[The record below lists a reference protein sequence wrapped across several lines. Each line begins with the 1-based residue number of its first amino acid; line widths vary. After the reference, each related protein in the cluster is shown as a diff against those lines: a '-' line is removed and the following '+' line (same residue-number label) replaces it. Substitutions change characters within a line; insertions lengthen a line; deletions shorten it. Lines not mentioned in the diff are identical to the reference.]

1 MLFRTKRCFAAGL
14 ASVFAAAA
22 LMTPASAALTDQN
35 GDGVVNVFDFVLSKR
50 ALIREAA
57 PANFSVTDAEAAP
70 GECAAVYVDLTGLS
84 GYAGI
89 DLTLHYDAALLPAA
103 PDDGGCI
110 RVFAESAADSACEA
124 ELHEDTYSI
133 HFSAE
138 QARPSG
144 ESALFSV
151 FFRIPEEAENGT
163 VYALSLSGVQL
174 LNADKEPLAFIT
186 EFGKI
191 KVTAPDAT
199 GTTVSPPVS
208 TTKPS
213 ETTETSETTASAVTD
228 TETSAAPTETTTTAA
243 TTETTVTTTT
253 TTTTTTTETTTSET
267 TTTTTYMRRGIDI
280 SQYQGNVDFKKVAAD
295 PNGQFAILRAGYG
308 KYLKQEDSR
317 FRTYYDDAKAAGI
330 PVGAYW
336 YSYAKTPEDARIE
349 ANVCLQVLGD
359 RVFEYP
365 IALDIETEYQATK
378 LTKAQ
383 ASAIIDA
390 FCSEV
395 QKKGYYVTVYSFA
408 SFLNHQVTDEIF
420 RKFDVWVAHVYVS
433 KPSFARDYGAWQ
445 YSWKGAVN
453 GISVNVDLDYCY
465 RDYPAIMKKKHLN
478 GY

>member
-14 ASVFAAAA
+14 TALIAAAA
-22 LMTPASAALTDQN
+22 MMTPASAALTDQN

-50 ALIREAA
+50 AIIQETA
-57 PANFSVTDAEAAP
+57 PANFSVTAAEAAP

-89 DLTLHYDAALLPAA
+89 DLTLHYDAALIPAA

-110 RVFAESAADSACEA
+110 RVFAESASDSACEA

-138 QARPSG
+138 QAHPA
-144 ESALFSV
+144 EDSALFSV
-151 FFRIPEEAENGT
+151 FFRIPGDAENGT
-163 VYALSLSGVQL
+163 VYTLTLSDVQL
-174 LNADKEPLAFIT
+174 VNADKEPLAYIT

-191 KVTAPDAT
+191 KAAAPD
-199 GTTVSPPVS
+199 TTDTTAAPPVS

-213 ETTETSETTASAVTD
+213 ETTAAALTETETTPT
-228 TETSAAPTETTTTAA
+228 PTETTTTTS

-253 TTTTTTTETTTSET
+253 TTTTTTVTTTASATTET
-267 TTTTTYMRRGIDI
+267 TTTTTYLRRGIDI

-308 KYLKQEDSR
+308 KYLKQEDPK
-317 FRTYYDDAKAAGI
+317 FRTYYNDAKAAGI

-336 YSYAKTPEDARIE
+336 YSYAKTPEEARIE

-359 RVFEYP
+359 RAFEYP

-395 QKKGYYVTVYSFA
+395 QKKGYYVVVYSFV
-408 SFLNHQVTDEIF
+408 SFLNNKVTDTIF
-420 RKFDVWVAHVYVS
+420 RKYDMWIAHVYVS
-433 KPSFARDYGAWQ
+433 KPSFNRDYGAWQ

-453 GISVNVDLDYCY
+453 GISVNVDLDYSY